1 MDIKSLGLVPTAD
14 WSAQVPHRAGR
25 AGLHVPVRPAP
36 AAPPAGLQLRDP
48 RLALQG
54 LLPLQLPHRLSRLQ
68 VSTAQLHG
76 NLGTVVNIRVYSQQ
90 NNI

>member
-1 MDIKSLGLVPTAD
+1 MPSPATAD
-14 WSAQVPHRAGR
+14 MSAQVPDRAGR
-25 AGLHVPVRPAP
+25 AGLDVPVRAAP

-68 VSTAQLHG
+68 V
-76 NLGTVVNIRVYSQQ
+76 GTVVNIRVYLLLAYFAAKHKL
-90 NNI
+90 